1 MCCIDDICCWQDM
14 NILLIKQTSLGD
26 VLHASGHIR
35 RVRKYYPDA
44 HLTLLTSVGAA
55 DLFHHNPHIDE
66 LISFDRYWIKY
77 QWFRHPIM
85 CLRHG
90 SEIMAKVRQRN
101 YDLVIDL
108 QGRWKTVLFLWG
120 ARAKRRVVKGR
131 WWFATRFHQPEL
143 HAIEELDGVLGVA
156 GLPRADSQME
166 IHLSEKEVEF
176 VNDQLGRAGI
186 INKRLVVLSPMS
198 RWPTKNWALQRY
210 RELCDAL
217 PADCAVVVTGTEAE
231 RSVISTH
238 LTGLATQQVVNLAG
252 QLSLLQLAELMGR
265 AAVVICGDSFPMH
278 VAVAC
283 SVPVVALFAP
293 TDERRVGPLSSES
306 IVIRPEE
313 GCDRCYRRRHCSN
326 QCMTRI
332 DVSKV
337 SAAVKQ
343 VLGTA

>member
-1 MCCIDDICCWQDM
+1 M

-35 RVRKYYPDA
+35 RVREYYPDA

-55 DLFHHNPHIDE
+55 DLFHYNPHIDE

-77 QWFRHPIM
+77 QWFRHPIV

-90 SEIMAKVRQRN
+90 LETMAKVRQRN
-101 YDLVIDL
+101 YDLAIDL

-120 ARAKRRVVKGR
+120 ARARRRVVKGR

-143 HAIEELDGVLGVA
+143 HALRELDGVLEVA
-156 GLPRADSQME
+156 GFPRADSQME
-166 IHLSEKEVEF
+166 IHLSEKEVAF
-176 VNDQLGRAGI
+176 VNDQLARAGI
-186 INKRLVVLSPMS
+186 TNKRLVVLSPVS
-198 RWPTKNWALQRY
+198 RWPTKDWALQRY

-217 PADCAVVVTGTEAE
+217 PADCAVVVTGTAAE

-238 LTGLATQQVVNLAG
+238 LTGLTTQQGVNLAG
-252 QLSLLQLAELMGR
+252 QLSLLQLAELIGR

-283 SVPVVALFAP
+283 RVPVVALFAP

-306 IVIRPEE
+306 IVIRPEQ

-326 QCMTRI
+326 QCMARI

-337 SAAVKQ
+337 AAVVKQ
-343 VLGTA
+343 VLGAA

>member
-1 MCCIDDICCWQDM
+1 M

-26 VLHASGHIR
+26 VLHATGHIR
-35 RVRKYYPDA
+35 RVREYYPDA

-55 DLFHHNPHIDE
+55 DLFHYNPHIDE

-77 QWFRHPIM
+77 QWFRHPIA
-85 CLRHG
+85 CLRHVL
-90 SEIMAKVRQRN
+90 ETMAKVRQRN
-101 YDLVIDL
+101 YDLAIDL

-143 HAIEELDGVLGVA
+143 HALRELDGVLEVA
-156 GLPRADSQME
+156 GLPSADSQME
-166 IHLSEKEVEF
+166 IHLSAKEVEF
-176 VNDQLGRAGI
+176 VNDQLARAGI
-186 INKRLVVLSPMS
+186 TNKRLVVLSPLS
-198 RWPTKNWALQRY
+198 RWPTKDWALQRY
-210 RELCDAL
+210 RALCDAL
-217 PADCAVVVTGTEAE
+217 PADCAVVVTGTEDE
-231 RSVISTH
+231 RRVMSTH
-238 LTGLATQQVVNLAG
+238 LTGLATPQVVNLAG

-306 IVIRPEE
+306 IVIRPEQ

-326 QCMTRI
+326 QCMARI

-337 SAAVKQ
+337 VAVVKQ
-343 VLGTA
+343 VLGAA

>member
-1 MCCIDDICCWQDM
+1 M

-26 VLHASGHIR
+26 VLHATGHIR
-35 RVRKYYPDA
+35 RVREYYPDA

-55 DLFHHNPHIDE
+55 DLFHYNPHIDE

-77 QWFRHPIM
+77 QWFRHPIV
-85 CLRHG
+85 CWRHG
-90 SEIMAKVRQRN
+90 LETMAKVRQRN
-101 YDLVIDL
+101 YDLAIDL

-143 HAIEELDGVLGVA
+143 HALRELDGVLEVA

-166 IHLSEKEVEF
+166 IHLSAKEVEF
-176 VNDQLGRAGI
+176 VNKQLARAGI
-186 INKRLVVLSPMS
+186 TNKRLVVLSPLS
-198 RWPTKNWALQRY
+198 RWPTKDWALQRY

-217 PADCAVVVTGTEAE
+217 PADCAVVVTGTEDE
-231 RSVISTH
+231 RSVMSTH

-283 SVPVVALFAP
+283 GVPVVALFAP

-306 IVIRPEE
+306 IVIRPEQ

-326 QCMTRI
+326 QCMARI
-332 DVSKV
+332 DVSTV
-337 SAAVKQ
+337 VAVVKQ
-343 VLGTA
+343 VLGAA